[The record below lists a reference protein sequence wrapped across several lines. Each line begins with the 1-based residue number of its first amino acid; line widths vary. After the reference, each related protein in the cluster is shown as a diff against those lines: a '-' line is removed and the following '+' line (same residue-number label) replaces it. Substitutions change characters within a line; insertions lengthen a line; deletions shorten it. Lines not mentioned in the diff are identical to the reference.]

1 MILDSS
7 FYSFAFLPLQWFC
20 SPLSKSADG
29 LSPIFF
35 SQFFTD
41 PAAHNYSQF
50 CLIFQIK
57 KIRLFVKEMYAAP
70 LNWSRWRRQ
79 HRKAVY
85 VRNNPKNQLKKMSP
99 TTHRYPPHTHT
110 HTDTLTSSVQISTT
124 FMPKQ
129 ILHQFTLLSSMKCL
143 SIALIFSLFSPHK
156 PLFGYGYVLYLLWI
170 HYHWTKIQLWNR
182 KTTLNLCVSISL
194 LQFASCLVQIRYR
207 NVF

>member
-1 MILDSS
+1 MGLAPFFFHNSSQTQLHIITVNSALSFKLKRLD
-7 FYSFAFLPLQWFC
+7 YLWKKCMQR
-20 SPLSKSADG
+20 LS
-29 LSPIFF
+29 
-35 SQFFTD
+35 TD
-41 PAAHNYSQF
+41 HDEEDS
-50 CLIFQIK
+50 IE
-57 KIRLFVKEMYAAP
+57 RL
-70 LNWSRWRRQ
+70 
-79 HRKAVY
+79 Y
-85 VRNNPKNQLKKMSP
+85 VRNNPKNQLQKMSP
-99 TTHRYPPHTHT
+99 TTHRYRPPSPPPHT